1 MDEDAWFFNTET
13 MLRKQLSWE
22 DSCYVW
28 RPHVIS
34 LPEGHKYEIT
44 SFCGIS
50 SAILMFFHQG
60 RYSHSS
66 TAIIPLPME
75 YRWLYFCCCCKAA
88 FFLLSS
94 SFSTMKIEE
103 RTLSDCL
110 EKLED
115 LQPWR
120 CSRLTRAQPWT
131 TQNSSGISPAVSRYW
146 YYRLLRSRAPKSFC
160 DESVIL

>member
-60 RYSHSS
+60 
-66 TAIIPLPME
+66 
-75 YRWLYFCCCCKAA
+75 YFCCCCKAV